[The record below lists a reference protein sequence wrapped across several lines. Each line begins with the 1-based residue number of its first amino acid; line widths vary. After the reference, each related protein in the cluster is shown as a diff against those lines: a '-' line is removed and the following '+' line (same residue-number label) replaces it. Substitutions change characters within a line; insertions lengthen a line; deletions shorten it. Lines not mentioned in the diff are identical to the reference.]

1 MLWIATLVAGVFIAL
16 IIRLWFVIPGRTP
29 HYASTLSSRLR
40 RRQPCRTCIFLGSG
54 GHTAE
59 MLQLAQ
65 YLDPNKYTPRTYV
78 MASSDALSA
87 SKVDPDESYYIPR
100 ARHVGQGWISVPWT
114 ALKALLVAFQIIF
127 KTMPDLILCNGPG
140 SCVPIC
146 VAAYIPKILG
156 IHPIQIIYVESF
168 ARVKTLSLTGKLLYL
183 FVDRFLVQWPELQER
198 YSKAEYRGILV

>member
-1 MLWIATLVAGVFIAL
+1 
-16 IIRLWFVIPGRTP
+16 
-29 HYASTLSSRLR
+29 
-40 RRQPCRTCIFLGSG
+40 
-54 GHTAE
+54 
-59 MLQLAQ
+59 MLQLEQ
-65 YLDPNKYTPRTYV
+65 CLDSTKYTPRIYV
-78 MASSDALSA
+78 MATTDTLSA
-87 SKVDPDESYYIPR
+87 SKVDPHQTYHIPR
-100 ARHVGQGWISVPWT
+100 SRHVGQDWLTVPWST
-114 ALKALLVAFQIIF
+114 LKALLVAFQIIF

-168 ARVKTLSLTGKLLYL
+168 ARVKSLSLTGRLLYP

>member
-1 MLWIATLVAGVFIAL
+1 MARHSGKDTSFHIVTISASKATTLQDMHISWFRLAAAD
-16 IIRLWFVIPGRTP
+16 II
-29 HYASTLSSRLR
+29 
-40 RRQPCRTCIFLGSG
+40 G

-59 MLQLAQ
+59 MLQLEQ
-65 YLDPNKYTPRTYV
+65 CLDSTKYTPRIYV
-78 MASSDALSA
+78 MATTDTLSA
-87 SKVDPDESYYIPR
+87 SKVDPHQTYHIPR
-100 ARHVGQGWISVPWT
+100 SRHVGQDWLTVPWST
-114 ALKALLVAFQIIF
+114 LKALLVAFQIIF

-168 ARVKTLSLTGKLLYL
+168 ARVKSLSLTGRLLYP